1 MGFDYQY
8 IVVSVRNNPREEQ
21 PNPLIL
27 SHEPYLPART
37 SEQHA
42 NQLKYANTTVH
53 DYGKW

>member
-21 PNPLIL
+21 LNPLIL